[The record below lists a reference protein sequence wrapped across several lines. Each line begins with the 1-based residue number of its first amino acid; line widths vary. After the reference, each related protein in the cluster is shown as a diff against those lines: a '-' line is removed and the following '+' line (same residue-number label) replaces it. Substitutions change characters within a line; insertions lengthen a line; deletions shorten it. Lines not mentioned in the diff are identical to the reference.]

1 MSFPLCSPSPETV
14 INPNPALLL
23 NHLTIPVRRSEVAC
37 VVVILLS
44 NYDIIM
50 DYYLYHLV
58 KYILFLYYKAMTLGF
73 KKWFSILGLLVAIII
88 SLGIGAYFNFSIFEG
103 AETLAPSEEPTDEEP
118 TDEEPTDEEPTDEE
132 PTDEE
137 PTVEEPTVEETTYM
151 TPADTSSDMSFT
163 RPRRK
168 RNYFTTDES
177 TESFRL
183 IENF

>member
-1 MSFPLCSPSPETV
+1 
-14 INPNPALLL
+14 
-23 NHLTIPVRRSEVAC
+23 
-37 VVVILLS
+37 
-44 NYDIIM
+44 M

-118 TDEEPTDEEPTDEE
+118 TDEEPTDEEPT
-132 PTDEE
+132 
-137 PTVEEPTVEETTYM
+137 VEEPTVEETTYM